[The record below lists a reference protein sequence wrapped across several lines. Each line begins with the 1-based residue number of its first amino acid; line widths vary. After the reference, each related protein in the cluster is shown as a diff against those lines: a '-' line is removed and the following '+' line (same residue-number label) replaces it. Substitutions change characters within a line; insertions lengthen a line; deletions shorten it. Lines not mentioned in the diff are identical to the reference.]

1 MAAREKQSDLK
12 LDITVKDLGK
22 RFNREWIFRNLNYV
36 FRPSQ
41 IYAIT
46 GPNGSGKSTLLQ
58 VLWGQLPQSTGVL
71 TYTTNSNNCNKEISI
86 DDIFKHLTVATPYLD
101 LIEEFT
107 LSEHLRFH
115 FKLKPSRAGMNEQE
129 ILEKMK
135 LTAARDKHIAN
146 FSSGMKQRVKLGLA
160 FFTQADLI
168 FLDEPTTNLD
178 QEATAWYHQ
187 QLREL
192 PSHCTIFIASNQP
205 TEYPIDS
212 QVINILDFK

>member
-1 MAAREKQSDLK
+1 MTAREKQADLK
-12 LDITVKDLGK
+12 LDITVKGLGK
-22 RFNREWIFRNLNYV
+22 RFNREWIFRNLDYT
-36 FRPSQ
+36 FKPSQ
-41 IYAIT
+41 TYAVT

-58 VLWGQLPQSTGVL
+58 VLWGQLPQSAGVL
-71 TYTTNSNNCNKEISI
+71 KYTTNSNSEISI
-86 DDIFKHLTVATPYLD
+86 DEIFKHLTVATPYLD

-115 FKLKPSRAGMNEQE
+115 FKLKSSRDGMNEQE

-135 LTAARDKHIAN
+135 LTSARDKHIAN

-160 FFTQADLI
+160 FFTQAALI

-178 QEATAWYHQ
+178 QEATAWYHR
-187 QLREL
+187 QLQDL

-205 TEYPIDS
+205 SEYPQDAH
-212 QVINILDFK
+212 VLNILDFK